1 MFVGPKTRAVARFL
15 LRQVAPSRPRVPRLL
30 QLALIGAAGM
40 SLLLALT
47 ASARVGVAASAGPVR
62 AESTAVPFPLSVR
75 DAFLR
80 KLGGRFAGTATI
92 VNTGNASVRS
102 TTGVLGLTRGAVA
115 NATGVVTF
123 SVPSLPPRG
132 SRKVRFTS
140 GRLHALPLRSGNYK
154 VLICTDI
161 YSQIQRFAWNRNCSL
176 GGEILLSATGLP
188 NASRPVPNTV
198 IGARVRTSV
207 EARPRSSPSR
217 RRLRTVRSSAGSTVL
232 HGSRAPA
239 RGATP
244 HSATGD
250 TALTYARSARRA
262 AWTRPRPTR
271 RRPSTRSH
279 RQ

>member
-1 MFVGPKTRAVARFL
+1 M
-15 LRQVAPSRPRVPRLL
+15 PRLL
-30 QLALIGAAGM
+30 RLALIGAAGM

-62 AESTAVPFPLSVR
+62 AESAAVPFPLSVR

-80 KLGGRFAGTATI
+80 KLGGRIAGTATI

-161 YSQIQRFAWNRNCSL
+161 YSQIQRFAWNTNCSL

-198 IGARVRTSV
+198 IGARVANVS
-207 EARPRSSPSR
+207 RSSTQVVAFASTVTHSAFQCRLDGAPWLACSSPR
-217 RRLRTVRSSAGSTVL
+217 RYAALSDGRHRFDVRAVSPAGSVDPT
-232 HGSRAPA
+232 PA
-239 RGATP
+239 HAT
-244 HSATGD
+244 
-250 TALTYARSARRA
+250 
-262 AWTRPRPTR
+262 
-271 RRPSTRSH
+271 
-279 RQ
+279 